1 MRIVRVVR
9 FGLPPAIL
17 GVLFALAFG
26 AYEYSESPA
35 SQIFG
40 ATLVSGPSDR
50 RVIALTYDDGPNP
63 PYTDRILRV
72 LEQEQVHATFFLVG
86 RAVKAYPATVRRE
99 VRDGDAVGNH
109 TWDHSDLIML
119 DALHIRETLERTNE
133 AIAQTTGTQTQI
145 MRPPFGVRDWQV
157 LAQARRLGFTP
168 VMWSVPLARD
178 WEYPP
183 PQVIAQRILRYVRN
197 GSIVVLHD
205 GNEGLLCARDR
216 LAPRTCDRSDVVDA
230 TRIIIEKLKQ
240 RGYRFVTIPQLMHL
254 THKDARSSV

>member
-1 MRIVRVVR
+1 VRSVCL
-9 FGLPPAIL
+9 GLLPASL

-26 AYEYSESPA
+26 VYEYSESPA

-40 ATLVSGPSDR
+40 TTLVSGPADR

-63 PYTDRILRV
+63 PYTDRILSV
-72 LEQEQVHATFFLVG
+72 LERERVHATFFLVG
-86 RAVKAYPATVRRE
+86 RAVEAYPGTVRRE

-109 TWDHSDLIML
+109 TWDHADLITL
-119 DALHIRETLERTNE
+119 DSRHVRETLERTNE
-133 AIAQTTGTQTQI
+133 AIAQTTGDRPEI
-145 MRPPFGVRDWQV
+145 MRPPFGKRDWQV
-157 LAQARRLGFTP
+157 LAQVRRLGFTP

-178 WEYPP
+178 WEYPS
-183 PQVIAQRILRYVRN
+183 PQVIAQRVLRYVRN

-216 LAPRTCDRSDVVDA
+216 LAPRTCDRGNVVDA
-230 TRIIIEKLKQ
+230 TRIIVERLKR
-240 RGYRFVTIPQLMHL
+240 RGYRFVTIPQLMLL